1 MNRIRIAFALL
12 ACVLVTL
19 GVPAAAQP
27 SVDQAGWAS
36 LKKEVRL
43 PNGIRLAYV

>member
-1 MNRIRIAFALL
+1 MNRIRVAFALM

-27 SVDQAGWAS
+27 PVDQASWAS
-36 LKKEVRL
+36 LK
-43 PNGIRLAYV
+43 